1 MNIFNTYLKKIK
13 SSVLKNQKELSI
25 KNVDNFKGIVVE
37 SPPLEFNFDLSS
49 NVSLILAKKNK
60 MNPKMLAENIKLIIL
75 NILFIVIFIYV
86 YHD

>member
-13 SSVLKNQKELSI
+13 SSVLKNQRELSI

-49 NVSLILAKKNK
+49 NVSLVLAKKK
-60 MNPKMLAENIKLIIL
+60 
-75 NILFIVIFIYV
+75 
-86 YHD
+86 